1 MQAALKHAHGALEL
15 AKNHGF
21 SLEITAIKERLDEI
35 SKLITETETLHL
47 EILRH
52 SDEHMESLSS
62 STASSQRNSPNS
74 SGSDMD
80 DME

>member
-35 SKLITETETLHL
+35 SKLITETETMNL
-47 EILRH
+47 EILH

-62 STASSQRNSPNS
+62 STASSQRNFPNS